1 MSLDFTLEK
10 YRELCEAVTKLQYT
24 VLTVGTYLVSQN
36 LPQKYIILRH
46 DVDRNP
52 NRALQMAR
60 LEHEFNINTSYYFRF
75 NKRTFQPNLVREI
88 SAMGH
93 EIGYH
98 YETLDKA
105 RGDYKKAIRIF
116 EEELRQLREICDVK
130 TICMHGNPL
139 TKWDNRDLW
148 RKYDFKDFGLLG
160 EAYLSF
166 NEITYLSDSGRN
178 WGTKHKVKDWLPSAA
193 FNCSKSDKSTMIGS
207 TNDIIEMVEKGELE
221 PTYLLVHPS
230 RWSINLFDWIIELL
244 CDTSV
249 NAVKQMLRLRKG
261 GIRLPRTNGNY

>member
-88 SAMGH
+88 ANMGH

-105 RGDYKKAIRIF
+105 NGDYERAVQIF
-116 EEELRQLREICDVK
+116 EFELEEIRKVIAVK

-139 TKWDNRDLW
+139 TRWNNIDLW
-148 RKYDFKDFGLLG
+148 NKYDFKDLG
-160 EAYLSF
+160 IIGDAFLSF
-166 NEITYLSDSGRN
+166 HEITYFSDTGRTWN
-178 WGTKHKVKDWLPSAA
+178 NRFKIKDRFPHNIS
-193 FNCSKSDKSTMIGS
+193 SDGRDKENATVKSTDDLIHLIKRESLQSIYIG
-207 TNDIIEMVEKGELE
+207 
-221 PTYLLVHPS
+221 VHPE
-230 RWSINLFDWIIELL
+230 RWSGNLFGWMKSLAFDIG
-244 CDTSV
+244 V
-249 NAVKQMLRLRKG
+249 NLGKQLIMLMNPRILSG
-261 GIRLPRTNGNY
+261 G